1 MKTFAIGQKFDPTA
15 FNRELRIKLYRDI
28 KKIIRIRTI
37 NIKQDDEN
45 LLMDLSDA
53 HSDYKKYFL
62 ISLETMIDIAINQ
75 RIESFMKSTSIL
87 LLTQDV
93 CDICKEAPYV
103 LLTDDQYNGITDEY
117 CPIRVQENIKPSVQD
132 FVVRYSAYM
141 IKKHKSELAEGIYL
155 VSKDIIPK
163 LEPFEEYMRL
173 SEYLTMLRN
182 YKPS

>member
-1 MKTFAIGQKFDPTA
+1 MKTFAIGQRFDPKA

-37 NIKQDDEN
+37 NIKKDTED
-45 LLMDLSDA
+45 LLMDLSD
-53 HSDYKKYFL
+53 SESEYKKYFL
-62 ISLETMIDIAINQ
+62 ISLETMIDIAIN
-75 RIESFMKSTSIL
+75 RRAESFMKSTSIL

-103 LLTDDQYNGITDEY
+103 LLTDTEYDGITDEY
-117 CPIRVQENIKPSVQD
+117 NPSRVQENIKPSVQD
-132 FVVRYSAYM
+132 FVDRYSKYM
-141 IKKHKSELAEGIYL
+141 IGKHKSELAEGIYL

-163 LEPFEEYMRL
+163 LEPFQEYMRL
-173 SEYLTMLRN
+173 SEYLSMLRN